1 MNKNEQDQFLTRLRT
16 ELALGLEQAEQ
27 GKLLDLNLDEIEESA
42 LAELKTGNL
51 SVKDS
56 ATYSAN
62 TGS

>member
-1 MNKNEQDQFLTRLRT
+1 MNKNEQDRFLTRLRT